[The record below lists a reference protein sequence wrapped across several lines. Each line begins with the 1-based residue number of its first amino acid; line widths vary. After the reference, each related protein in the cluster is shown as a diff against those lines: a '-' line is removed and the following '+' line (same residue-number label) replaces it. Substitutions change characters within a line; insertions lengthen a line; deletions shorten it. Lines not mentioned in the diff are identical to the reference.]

1 MSQATHAPAMQ
12 HLFHALGR
20 ASFSVPRRHMVRCNN
35 HAAGAAYEYADAKS
49 ENHVACQPGDDRR
62 APRLRHCLTDV
73 LFRSPNRHA

>member
-35 HAAGAAYEYADAKS
+35 HAAGAAYENEREHTWRS
-49 ENHVACQPGDDRR
+49 SPSPPGKPSR
-62 APRLRHCLTDV
+62 
-73 LFRSPNRHA
+73 